1 VTTAQKTVSGPS
13 AAVSSE
19 TAGHASPPVSGD
31 NPQGDILKILLEGIH
46 DVSKTLATDFK
57 LMQVLRIVFES
68 LFRAGRFQRVILF
81 TRDGGANAMRVRMA
95 FGIQSEGLVS
105 SSFTLRMQSATDL
118 FFGCCRRNADVHILD
133 SAAPKVAPLLPAG
146 FHDKLKSQS
155 MILLPLVRNGDW
167 LGLIYADTL
176 DRKTGD
182 IPREEMDLLKTLRS
196 QAVVAIKTA
205 SAD

>member
-1 VTTAQKTVSGPS
+1 
-13 AAVSSE
+13 
-19 TAGHASPPVSGD
+19 
-31 NPQGDILKILLEGIH
+31 
-46 DVSKTLATDFK
+46 
-57 LMQVLRIVFES
+57 
-68 LFRAGRFQRVILF
+68 
-81 TRDGGANAMRVRMA
+81 MA